1 MINTDFNS
9 YPSAPIPYNSWNA
22 GATEFFMQE
31 PLIKGSLRSPYY
43 SYSNGNSYA
52 QNQAYDPTSLIMGIL
67 PAFSDLAGTQFN
79 TFINDSDSN
88 TAFADADVSA
98 SAISNGSISSPTFLT
113 MTKTPTNAS
122 SSVRGSYVVGING
135 TAFENAVQ
143 AFETSNATNGIDQIN
158 TQSGNVSVGNPEST
172 VTITGGSGI
181 STSGNNGSDTITITA
196 THPIYKTFTGDSGST
211 VASTTTDSLNIEGD
225 DGVTTTATTD
235 KVTIALDSHPYKTVQ
250 ADTGSCTSDF
260 NADTLKVTNI
270 TTDVVPKAAIEISAA
285 DGTPDELRFNVV
297 PQAHAGFGAQIVK
310 VIEPNGISSMN
321 GMNYAKYIITAYEY
335 NGDATMSEISG
346 NKELRDFG
354 LNSFNVTGSDP
365 YVHSNPGKYICQDGQ
380 ENGDDCNVSLA
391 VLQYAGYKTNDVVL
405 AQRIGASVWVTAGF
419 PPTKA
424 VCL

>member
-9 YPSAPIPYNSWNA
+9 YPSAPIPYNSWNE

-31 PLIKGSLRSPYY
+31 SLIEGSLRSPYY

-52 QNQAYDPTSLIMGIL
+52 QNQAYDPVGLIMGIL

-88 TAFADADVSA
+88 TSFADTDVSPA
-98 SAISNGSISSPTFLT
+98 DISNGSISSPTFLT
-113 MTKTPTNAS
+113 ISKTPTNAS
-122 SSVRGSYVVGING
+122 SFVRGSYVVGING
-135 TAFENAVQ
+135 GAFEDAVQ

-158 TQSGNVSVGNPEST
+158 TDSGDVSVGLPES
-172 VTITGGSGI
+172 S
-181 STSGNNGSDTITITA
+181 NNSSDTITINA
-196 THPIYKTFTGDSGST
+196 TNPIYKTFTGDSGST
-211 VASTTTDSLNIEGD
+211 VASSTSDSLDIEGD

-235 KVTIALDSHPYKTVQ
+235 KVTIALDSHPYKTVE
-250 ADTGSCTSDF
+250 ADTGSCSSDF

-285 DGTPDELRFNVV
+285 EGTPDELRFNVV

-310 VIEPNGISSMN
+310 VIEPNGIGSMN
-321 GMNYAKYIITAYEY
+321 GMDYAKYNINAYEY
-335 NGDATMSEISG
+335 NGDGTMSQISG
-346 NKELRDFG
+346 TKELRDFG

-365 YVHSNPGKYICQDGQ
+365 YLHSNPGKYICQDGQ

-391 VLQYAGYKTNDVVL
+391 VLQYAGYKTDDVVF
-405 AQRIGASVWVTAGF
+405 AQRIGASTWVTAGF

-424 VCL
+424 ICL